1 MVALIQVKRELF
13 LEEIDAVDGRDL
25 MNPEASK
32 WVRVS
37 QHVMQAGHSPCM
49 QDGPACKAKWNQLIR
64 DYKRI
69 ADFHACTGRNVPEYW
84 ELSSLEHSAEN
95 LPRNFSQD
103 LYAQIH
109 EWFGQRPQI
118 QPPHV
123 RDLLATHDGNHPG
136 VHVSQQVEDD
146 ASGDSEAETENVA
159 TIEASDSQPMQ
170 SPPSNLRQPSQPLE
184 TGVPGELHRSG
195 PSRAPLSPSVT
206 HTSPTGL
213 ACGPSSGRMLVGP
226 ISGQPPMI
234 ISSSDTSEFS
244 SRQRPGNTGVRRKSL
259 SSHNVIAEATKA
271 SGEVMAMQMRDMAAA
286 SRDLKRSKIEVQLK
300 LFSEQMDYQREKD
313 RRLYESS
320 LIANKN
326 TRLAIIKQGEV
337 VSCLAQ
343 LSSVLQMGLNV
354 SSQGNR
360 GGVPQSTAT
369 TGASV
374 EAKSNAPAAPTST
387 LSFSPSAALGPTT
400 APDTCAADAPP
411 QC

>member
-1 MVALIQVKRELF
+1 
-13 LEEIDAVDGRDL
+13 
-25 MNPEASK
+25 
-32 WVRVS
+32 
-37 QHVMQAGHSPCM
+37 
-49 QDGPACKAKWNQLIR
+49 
-64 DYKRI
+64 
-69 ADFHACTGRNVPEYW
+69 
-84 ELSSLEHSAEN
+84 
-95 LPRNFSQD
+95 
-103 LYAQIH
+103 
-109 EWFGQRPQI
+109 
-118 QPPHV
+118 
-123 RDLLATHDGNHPG
+123 
-136 VHVSQQVEDD
+136 
-146 ASGDSEAETENVA
+146 
-159 TIEASDSQPMQ
+159 
-170 SPPSNLRQPSQPLE
+170 
-184 TGVPGELHRSG
+184 
-195 PSRAPLSPSVT
+195 
-206 HTSPTGL
+206 
-213 ACGPSSGRMLVGP
+213 
-226 ISGQPPMI
+226 
-234 ISSSDTSEFS
+234 
-244 SRQRPGNTGVRRKSL
+244 
-259 SSHNVIAEATKA
+259 
-271 SGEVMAMQMRDMAAA
+271 MAAA
-286 SRDLKRSKIEVQLK
+286 SRDVKRSKIEVQLK